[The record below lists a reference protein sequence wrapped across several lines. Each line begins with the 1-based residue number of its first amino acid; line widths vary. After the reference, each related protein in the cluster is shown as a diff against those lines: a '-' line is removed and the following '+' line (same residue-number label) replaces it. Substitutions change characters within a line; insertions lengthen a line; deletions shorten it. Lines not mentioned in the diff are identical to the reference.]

1 MSPSASGSGSPHD
14 HVGSWYAAQAGRQAL
29 RAAPSGEQHV
39 QTVIVGG
46 GLAGISTAWQLAR
59 AGCDVALV
67 EAHRIG
73 WGASGRNGGFVSPGF
88 AESLAGVER
97 QCGVPEAQALY
108 ALSRA
113 GVTFVED
120 RIRELGISHL
130 VGGRGKLKVIRT
142 ADLEVLQR
150 QALRMARHYDSEL
163 ALWPADILR
172 ETLVSER
179 YHGALHDP
187 EPFHID
193 PLAYAEALAADAEK
207 AGARLFEQT
216 HAEWLHRRGGSWQLD
231 TLCRETGETAI
242 ITADH
247 VVLATSAYGS
257 MHLADLYPPLDQ
269 AILPVAT
276 YVVTSEPLGARLD
289 GAIRFPG
296 CIADTRRAG
305 DYYRIVGDGDGRRL
319 LWGGRI
325 TTRRSEPHSLAEMLK
340 TDILEIYPQ
349 LGDFRVEYAWSGL
362 MGYTR
367 RKMPVIGEL
376 EPGLWAATAFG
387 GHGLNTSAMAGELVA
402 GAIAGGD
409 GRWKT
414 FKSFHPGAIDRIA
427 GGSSP
432 VGRVGTQI
440 AYWSMQLRDWWDE
453 RRSG

>member
-14 HVGSWYAAQAGRQAL
+14 HAGSWYAAQAGERIL
-29 RAAPSGEQHV
+29 RGAPSSDQHV
-39 QTVIVGG
+39 HTIVVGG

-59 AGCDVALV
+59 AGRDVIVV

-73 WGASGRNGGFVSPGF
+73 WGASGRSGGFVSPGF
-88 AESLAGVER
+88 AETLFQIETLRGLT
-97 QCGVPEAQALY
+97 EARPLFD
-108 ALSRA
+108 LSRA
-113 GVTFVED
+113 GVSFVED
-120 RIRELGISHL
+120 RIRELGLADL

-142 ADLEVLQR
+142 PDLDPLNN
-150 QALRMARHYDSEL
+150 QAKRMARDYDTDL
-163 ALWPADILR
+163 TLWPADVLR

-193 PLAYAEALAADAEK
+193 PLAYVEALANDAEK
-207 AGARLFEQT
+207 AGARLHEQT

-231 TLCRETGETAI
+231 TLCRESGDTAV

-276 YVVTSEPLGARLD
+276 YVITSEPLGARLD
-289 GAIRFPG
+289 EAIRFPG
-296 CIADTRRAG
+296 CIGDTRRAG
-305 DYYRIVGDGDGRRL
+305 DYYRIVGEGDGRRL

-325 TTRRSEPHSLAEMLK
+325 TTRRSEPHRLADMLK
-340 TDILEIYPQ
+340 SDIREIYPQ
-349 LGDFRVEYAWSGL
+349 LGDFGIEYAWSGL

-367 RKMPVIGEL
+367 RKMPVIGEM

-387 GHGLNTSAMAGELVA
+387 GHGLNTTAMAAQIV
-402 GAIAGGD
+402 GAAIDQGD
-409 GRWKT
+409 DQWKI
-414 FKSFHPGAIDRIA
+414 FKAFHPGAIDRLA

-432 VGRVGTQI
+432 VGRVATQ
-440 AYWSMQLRDWWDE
+440 AVYWSMQLRDWWDE
-453 RRSG
+453 RAGG